1 MDRSTGLFVIAG
13 ENTGERTDG
22 SVCLLVTRIWELKMI
37 ALGVCLLSI
46 SHLFVLSSLSIR
58 GCGFLLKQIEKVN
71 HKFKQSDWLISF
83 DTNQNSF
90 SKIFTTSLIV
100 FIISFNYLYLLN
112 EQCYSEQW
120 CKDAPFGTWVRIE
133 AILDPRTFLSA
144 GNSCAEA
151 VETAIKAGYRLID
164 TACAYR
170 NHKEVGAAIKKC
182 IDEGIVKREEHFIT
196 SKLWCCDWKPENAEK
211 AILQALDDLQTSY
224 IDLFLL
230 HKPYFYNL
238 SPEEEK
244 RRQEGYFFDHSV
256 VPKRGVRFLDSTLI
270 CLCQLGGN
278 WKNTIT
284 RAF

>member
-1 MDRSTGLFVIAG
+1 MT
-13 ENTGERTDG
+13 
-22 SVCLLVTRIWELKMI
+22 
-37 ALGVCLLSI
+37 LSP
-46 SHLFVLSSLSIR
+46 HKLS
-58 GCGFLLKQIEKVN
+58 
-71 HKFKQSDWLISF
+71 
-83 DTNQNSF
+83 SF
-90 SKIFTTSLIV
+90 SKIFNPR
-100 FIISFNYLYLLN
+100 FIILLPLINCLYLLN

-133 AILDPRTFLSA
+133 AILDSRTYLST
-144 GNSCAEA
+144 GNSCTEA

-164 TACAYR
+164 TACLYM

-182 IDEGIVKREEHFIT
+182 IAEGIVKREEHFIT